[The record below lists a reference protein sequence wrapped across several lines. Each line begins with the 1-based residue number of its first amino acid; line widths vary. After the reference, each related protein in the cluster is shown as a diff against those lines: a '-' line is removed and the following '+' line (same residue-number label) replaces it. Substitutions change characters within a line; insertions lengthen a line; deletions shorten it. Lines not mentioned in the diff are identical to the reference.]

1 MILAVLQ
8 IYTISLIFASKLK
21 AFIMTLANRY
31 TSSSHCV
38 YNLGYHIVFCPK
50 YRRKV
55 LVDGIDE
62 RLKELLKEKAQE
74 LGITIESME
83 VMPDHVHLF
92 IRNKPTYAVHFV
104 VNQLKGYSSVK
115 LRKEFPKLKSRLPT
129 LWTRFYFVE
138 SVGHISEDTMKK
150 YIENQ
155 KNV

>member
-1 MILAVLQ
+1 M
-8 IYTISLIFASKLK
+8 LIFASKLK

-74 LGITIESME
+74 LEITIESME

-92 IRNKPTYAVHFV
+92 IWSKPTYAVHFV

-129 LWTRFYFVE
+129 LWTRSYFVE